1 MIKKGNK
8 VEIIKNIK
16 INNIKN
22 IKKEIKCNNY
32 IVIIETLF
40 KK

>member
-8 VEIIKNIK
+8 DGIIKNIK

-22 IKKEIKCNNY
+22 IKKEIKCNNF
-32 IVIIETLF
+32 ISLL
-40 KK
+40 